1 MFQDVI
7 APAGF
12 LRLAKASVEEL
23 LADFPAEEMRPADL
37 LGGEYGRFT

>member
-12 LRLAKASVEEL
+12 LRLAKTLVEEL
-23 LADFPAEEMRPADL
+23 LGDFAAEAMRLADL
-37 LGGEYGRFT
+37 LGGEDARFS